1 MTNLHD
7 VLMNAVSKNK
17 SKLENVGRTFL
28 KDLSN
33 YLSLPN
39 AIAKHIT
46 IETEEFSNH
55 RNIYFTFLDFAKKIQ
70 LHDQFTWQGGDDLE
84 LVLSL
89 TNPSNGNLIV
99 SFAINPQGETIVHY
113 PGEEPCQLGVKI
125 QQGCD
130 AFLSCVVSGCLKAKL
145 FQ

>member
-1 MTNLHD
+1 MTNLHND
-7 VLMNAVSKNK
+7 LMNAVSQSK
-17 SKLENVGRTFL
+17 SRLENVARTFL
-28 KDLSN
+28 NDLSN

-46 IETEEFSNH
+46 IEADESYNP
-55 RNIYFTFLDFAKKIQ
+55 RNIYFTFPDFAKKIQ
-70 LHDQFTWQGGDDLE
+70 LHDQLTWQGGGDLE
-84 LVLSL
+84 LILSL

-99 SFAINPQGETIVHY
+99 SFAINPRGETIVHY
-113 PGEEPCQLGVKI
+113 PGEEPYQLGVRI
-125 QQGCD
+125 QHGHD